1 MFVSGKIVSNDIL
14 ISTADDIK
22 KFEKACRIVAETL
35 SLVEKNI
42 VEGLETI
49 EIDKIAEDFIRSNN
63 AKPAFKG
70 YQVDGKVY
78 PSTLCISINEVVV
91 HGIPGTT
98 KLKNGDIVSIDCGVY
113 YDGFYGDSALTVA
126 IGEIEDEKKR
136 LMKIT
141 EESLFLGIE
150 QAFERSKVYN
160 ISRII
165 QNYVESNGFSLTK
178 ELMGH
183 GIGRK
188 LHQEPSIPNF
198 VPPLLH
204 RNRFPNMK
212 LVKGMGLAIE
222 PMVHAGKQEVEY
234 LKDGWTVVTT
244 DRKPAAHFE
253 HTVLVDE
260 KPIILT
266 LRN

>member
-1 MFVSGKIVSNDIL
+1 MYISDNIVSKDNL
-14 ISTADDIK
+14 ISSSDDQK

-35 SLVEKNI
+35 NLLEKHI
-42 VEGLETI
+42 VEGVETLEL
-49 EIDKIAEDFIRSNN
+49 DKIAEDFIRSNN

-70 YQVDGKVY
+70 YQVDGKVF
-78 PSTLCISINEVVV
+78 PNTLCISINETVV
-91 HGIPGTT
+91 HGIPSKR
-98 KLKNGDIVSIDCGVY
+98 KLKAGDIVSIDCGVKY
-113 YDGFYGDSALTVA
+113 EGFFGDSALTVA
-126 IGEIEDEKKR
+126 VGEIDEVKKK
-136 LMKIT
+136 LLKVT
-141 EESLFLGIE
+141 EESLYAGIE
-150 QAFERSKVYN
+150 QAFDKSKVYN
-160 ISRII
+160 ISRVI

-178 ELMGH
+178 ELTGH
-183 GIGRK
+183 GIGKR

-204 RNRFPNMK
+204 RNKYPNMK

-222 PMVHAGKQEVEY
+222 PMVHAGKQEVKY
-234 LKDGWTVVTT
+234 LNDGWTVVTV
-244 DRKPAAHFE
+244 DESPAAHFE

>member
-1 MFVSGKIVSNDIL
+1 MYISDNIVSKENL
-14 ISTADDIK
+14 ISTSDDLK
-22 KFEKACRIVAETL
+22 KFEKACRIVADTL
-35 SLVEKNI
+35 SLLEKHI
-42 VEGLETI
+42 VEGIETLEL
-49 EIDKIAEDFIRSNN
+49 DKIAEDFIRSNN

-70 YQVDGKVY
+70 YQVDGKVF
-78 PSTLCISINEVVV
+78 PNTLCISINETVV
-91 HGIPGTT
+91 HGIPSKR
-98 KLKNGDIVSIDCGVY
+98 KLKAGDVVSIDCGVKY
-113 YDGFYGDSALTVA
+113 EGFFGDSALTVA
-126 IGEIEDEKKR
+126 VGEIDEVKKK
-136 LMKIT
+136 LLKVT
-141 EESLFLGIE
+141 EESLYIGIE
-150 QAFERSKVYN
+150 QAFDKSKVYN
-160 ISRII
+160 ISRVI

-178 ELMGH
+178 ELTGH
-183 GIGRK
+183 GIGKR

-204 RNRFPNMK
+204 RNKYPNMK

-234 LKDGWTVVTT
+234 LNDGWTVVTV
-244 DRKPAAHFE
+244 DRSPAAHFE